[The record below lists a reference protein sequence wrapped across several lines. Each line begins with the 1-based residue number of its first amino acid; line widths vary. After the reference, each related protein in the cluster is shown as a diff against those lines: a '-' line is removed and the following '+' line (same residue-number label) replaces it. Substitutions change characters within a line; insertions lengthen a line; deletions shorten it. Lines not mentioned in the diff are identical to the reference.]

1 MKTPLVT
8 EADRRASMASADLN
22 LQINALFVACPNLCG
37 FVIEEL
43 SALHGDMD
51 LRATGESFVISE
63 VSFGAPLSHDES
75 DQVCELIA
83 SVISDLIAAQPGA
96 CALLRGRTFA
106 RTLH

>member
-8 EADRRASMASADLN
+8 EADRRASLAAADLN

-37 FVIEEL
+37 FVIEERTDI
-43 SALHGDMD
+43 HGDVD
-51 LRATGESFVISE
+51 LRDTRESFVITE

-75 DQVCELIA
+75 DEICALVA
-83 SVISDLIAAQPGA
+83 SAISDLIAAQPEA
-96 CALLRGRTFA
+96 STLLRGRTFA